1 MLDHSLLIG
10 QIPSVLDSGVV
21 SLDQAPVDP
30 IDSNA
35 AIAGQALGQQLS
47 AGEWLGPLA
56 PIALSPFFGLA
67 LLSGAATYGPTWL
80 QDRSALLQAN
90 GALNNPWLFW
100 TMAGLALLTSLPRL
114 TKVSKPISLAAEKAE
129 AYSAVIILI
138 AVRLLAEPAT
148 TSTALGTTVSDPMLM
163 AGASGLPLSL
173 LMSAMA
179 AINVLVINLIK
190 LLGELVVW
198 LIPIPFIDAGVELA
212 NKSACAG
219 LMGLYAYSP
228 TLAMILD
235 LSILAVCLLLFA
247 WVNRRV
253 QYYREMIAGPVLAW
267 LLPRW
272 FANHDNCFQAF
283 ADQNPAGLPQ
293 YCRLMASVHGDSVKI
308 QRKGWFKTGT
318 WVITPTSEL
327 DCDAGIL
334 SQWISAKDG
343 NGQLW
348 RLSHR
353 HWVSADRLYQQS
365 FRPAKSLS

>member
-1 MLDHSLLIG
+1 
-10 QIPSVLDSGVV
+10 
-21 SLDQAPVDP
+21 
-30 IDSNA
+30 
-35 AIAGQALGQQLS
+35 
-47 AGEWLGPLA
+47 
-56 PIALSPFFGLA
+56 
-67 LLSGAATYGPTWL
+67 
-80 QDRSALLQAN
+80 
-90 GALNNPWLFW
+90 
-100 TMAGLALLTSLPRL
+100 MAGLALLTSLPRL

-272 FANHDNCFQAF
+272 FAYRDNCFQAF
-283 ADQNPAGLPQ
+283 ADQNPAGLPK
-293 YCRLMASVHGDSVKI
+293 YCRLMACVHGDSVKI
-308 QRKGWFKTGT
+308 QLKGWFKTGT